1 MQEYDES
8 FFRAKANK
16 RAGIT
21 WLALIFIATI
31 YYGIKTKNGEIARG
45 YFIAFT
51 VVGWVTYITG
61 YIVSMI
67 KGKAA
72 KEYKWVLGICY
83 LLFYAVI
90 AWTALDKISYIF
102 ILPLLSILI
111 LYKDPKFIKMIMWFT
126 LFVLISSN
134 IYKGVAKGMM
144 DFVASE
150 ECALQFAIVLCCFAC
165 CSSIRIMSSL
175 SSFAIVL
182 CCFACTNMAIR
193 HLVES
198 DGALTGSIESELAQ
212 VVQTVEQVKDA
223 SNSIVDGVTVV
234 RELAD
239 ENKQGANNVV
249 KDMGTLAK
257 NNGIL
262 NDKTVSSIEMTK
274 VIDTQVKDVSD
285 LMEEFSKLIEKS
297 VEHADLSA
305 DELTEVVEITNR
317 MSALSSKIETILETF
332 KKEFENVKQETS
344 TIEGITSQTN
354 LLALNASIEAARA
367 GEAGKGFAVVADQIR
382 SLSSGTQDS
391 SNSIMEALSHLEATS
406 DEMLQSITETVEL
419 IQLNIEK
426 VSTVNKSVSDIT
438 SDATSL
444 GDNIKV
450 VDSAVKQVE
459 NSNETLT
466 ANMNQVGEIMQIMT
480 ESINNAEQTTK
491 TMLSK
496 YEASAKSAT
505 DIESVVGELME
516 ELGIGGFMNVSDIK
530 SGMKF
535 RMVIEDQTNAKEEY
549 TGEVVDRKDNNVYIN
564 INNRAA
570 FDDKRRN
577 LKCSFNA
584 VVDNVL
590 YCWNGI
596 AIHNVKAGEKGQFK
610 LTIDTN
616 PQVYNRRKYPRMPL
630 DNKCTI
636 SVDGT
641 DITYYGHMVNISA
654 NGFAFSV
661 NDSSFENMKGKNIV
675 IEIDN
680 FDVIKDKEI
689 QGCIIR
695 CSNDE
700 GNYIVGCRMPEDSNE
715 IKDYV
720 NKNYSE

>member
-165 CSSIRIMSSL
+165 
-175 SSFAIVL
+175 
-182 CCFACTNMAIR
+182 TNMAIR

-223 SNSIVDGVTVV
+223 RNSIVDGVTVV

-257 NNGIL
+257 NNDIL

-406 DEMLQSITETVEL
+406 DEMLESITETVEL

-496 YEASAKSAT
+496 YEASARSAT

-535 RMVIEDQTNAKEEY
+535 RMVIEGQTNAREEY

>member
-165 CSSIRIMSSL
+165 
-175 SSFAIVL
+175 
-182 CCFACTNMAIR
+182 TNMAIR

-257 NNGIL
+257 NNDIL

-305 DELTEVVEITNR
+305 DELTEVVDITNR
-317 MSALSSKIETILETF
+317 MSVLSSKIETILETF

-382 SLSSGTQDS
+382 SLSSGTQES

-406 DEMLQSITETVEL
+406 DEMLESITETVEL

-444 GDNIKV
+444 GDNIKI

-496 YEASAKSAT
+496 YEASARSAT

-535 RMVIEDQTNAKEEY
+535 RMVIEGQTNAREEY

-590 YCWNGI
+590 YCWNDI

-661 NDSSFENMKGKNIV
+661 NDSSFETMKGQNIV

>member
-1 MQEYDES
+1 MFGKKTANGYSEEKDLQLLMQAMDGVIGGNYEDIDTSAFQNPAYGEKFNELIHAYKRSNNNFVMRLNQAMGSIGDNSYVKKTLDQVQSQTES
-8 FFRAKANK
+8 IRDMENASRDMETSINNISEAMSHIREN
-16 RAGIT
+16 T
-21 WLALIFIATI
+21 HDVIATADSSTENMNNSI
-31 YYGIKTKNGEIARG
+31 QVVNESSEKIQAINEQVQEFQGKIDKIGEIVD
-45 YFIAFT
+45 
-51 VVGWVTYITG
+51 VV
-61 YIVSMI
+61 
-67 KGKAA
+67 KK
-72 KEYKWVLGICY
+72 
-83 LLFYAVI
+83 
-90 AWTALDKISYIF
+90 
-102 ILPLLSILI
+102 
-111 LYKDPKFIKMIMWFT
+111 
-126 LFVLISSN
+126 
-134 IYKGVAKGMM
+134 
-144 DFVASE
+144 VAS
-150 ECALQFAIVLCCFAC
+150 Q
-165 CSSIRIMSSL
+165 S
-175 SSFAIVL
+175 
-182 CCFACTNMAIR
+182 
-193 HLVES
+193 
-198 DGALTGSIESELAQ
+198 
-212 VVQTVEQVKDA
+212 
-223 SNSIVDGVTVV
+223 
-234 RELAD
+234 
-239 ENKQGANNVV
+239 
-249 KDMGTLAK
+249 
-257 NNGIL
+257 
-262 NDKTVSSIEMTK
+262 
-274 VIDTQVKDVSD
+274 
-285 LMEEFSKLIEKS
+285 
-297 VEHADLSA
+297 
-305 DELTEVVEITNR
+305 
-317 MSALSSKIETILETF
+317 
-332 KKEFENVKQETS
+332 
-344 TIEGITSQTN
+344 N

-496 YEASAKSAT
+496 YEASARSAT

>member
-21 WLALIFIATI
+21 WLALILIATV
-31 YYGIKTKNGEIARG
+31 YYGIKTKSGEITKG
-45 YFIAFT
+45 YFTACM
-51 VVGWVTYITG
+51 VVGWVTYIG
-61 YIVSMI
+61 GHIVAAI
-67 KGKAA
+67 KGGAS
-72 KEYKWVLGICY
+72 KEYKWVLGIGY

-90 AWTALDKISYIF
+90 AWTVLDKISYIF

-111 LYKDPKFIKMIMWFT
+111 LYKDPKFIKTIMWFT

-134 IYKGVAKGMM
+134 IYKGTAKGMM

-150 ECALQFAIVLCCFAC
+150 ECALQFAIVLCCY
-165 CSSIRIMSSL
+165 
-175 SSFAIVL
+175 
-182 CCFACTNMAIR
+182 ACTNMAIK

-198 DGALTGSIESELAQ
+198 DGALTASIEAELAH
-212 VVQTVEQVKDA
+212 VVQTVEQVKEA

-239 ENKQGANNVV
+239 ENKEGANNVV
-249 KDMGTLAK
+249 KDMGTLSD
-257 NNGIL
+257 NNDVL
-262 NDKTVSSIEMTK
+262 NDKTVSSIEMTN
-274 VIDTQVKDVSD
+274 VIDTQVKDVSE

-297 VEHADLSA
+297 VEHANLSA
-305 DELTEVVEITNR
+305 GELTEVVDITNR
-317 MSALSSKIETILETF
+317 MSALSGKIETILETF
-332 KKEFENVKQETS
+332 KKEFEYVKQETS

-382 SLSSGTQDS
+382 NLSSGTKDS

-406 DEMLQSITETVEL
+406 DEMLESITETVEL

-426 VSTVNKSVSDIT
+426 VSTVNKSVEDIT
-438 SDATSL
+438 NDATSL

-459 NSNETLT
+459 NSNETLAAT
-466 ANMNQVGEIMQIMT
+466 MNQVGEVMQIMT

-496 YEASAKSAT
+496 YEASARSAM
-505 DIESVVGELME
+505 DIEDVVGELME
-516 ELGIGGFMNVSDIK
+516 ELGIGGFMNVQDIK

-535 RMVIEDQTNAKEEY
+535 RMVIVGQANAKEEY

-564 INNRAA
+564 LNNRAA
-570 FDDKRRN
+570 FNDKRKN

-590 YCWNGI
+590 YCWNDI
-596 AIHNVKAGEKGQFK
+596 TIHNVNAGEKGEFK
-610 LTIDTN
+610 LTIDAN

-630 DNKCTI
+630 NNSCTI
-636 SVDGT
+636 GVDGT
-641 DITYYGHMVNISA
+641 DITYYGRMVNISA

-661 NDSSFENMKGKNIV
+661 NDAAFETMKGQNIA
-675 IEIDN
+675 IRIDN
-680 FDVIKDKEI
+680 FDVVKGKEI

-700 GNYIVGCRMPEDSNE
+700 GNYIVGCRMPEDSSE

-720 NKNYSE
+720 SKNYSE

>member
-31 YYGIKTKNGEIARG
+31 YYGIKTKNGEIASG

-165 CSSIRIMSSL
+165 
-175 SSFAIVL
+175 
-182 CCFACTNMAIR
+182 TNMAIR

-257 NNGIL
+257 NNDIL

-274 VIDTQVKDVSD
+274 VIDTQVKDASD

-297 VEHADLSA
+297 VEHAGLSA

-406 DEMLQSITETVEL
+406 DEMLESITETVEL

-530 SGMKF
+530 RGMKF
-535 RMVIEDQTNAKEEY
+535 RMVIEGQTNAKEEY

-577 LKCSFNA
+577 LKCAFNA

>member
-150 ECALQFAIVLCCFAC
+150 ECALQ
-165 CSSIRIMSSL
+165 
-175 SSFAIVL
+175 FAIVL

-700 GNYIVGCRMPEDSNE
+700 GNYIVGCRMQEDSNE

>member
-165 CSSIRIMSSL
+165 
-175 SSFAIVL
+175 
-182 CCFACTNMAIR
+182 TNMAIR

-285 LMEEFSKLIEKS
+285 LMDEFSKLIEKS

-406 DEMLQSITETVEL
+406 DEMLESITETVEL

-596 AIHNVKAGEKGQFK
+596 AIHNVKAGEKRQFK

-654 NGFAFSV
+654 NSFAFSV

>member
-61 YIVSMI
+61 YIVYMI

-72 KEYKWVLGICY
+72 KDYKWVLGICY

-150 ECALQFAIVLCCFAC
+150 ECALQ
-165 CSSIRIMSSL
+165 
-175 SSFAIVL
+175 FAIVL

>member
-150 ECALQFAIVLCCFAC
+150 ECALQ
-165 CSSIRIMSSL
+165 
-175 SSFAIVL
+175 FAIVL

-382 SLSSGTQDS
+382 SLSSGAQDS

-700 GNYIVGCRMPEDSNE
+700 GNYIVGCRMPDDSNE

>member
-165 CSSIRIMSSL
+165 
-175 SSFAIVL
+175 
-182 CCFACTNMAIR
+182 TNMAIR

-285 LMEEFSKLIEKS
+285 LMEEFSKLSETS

>member
-150 ECALQFAIVLCCFAC
+150 ECALQ
-165 CSSIRIMSSL
+165 
-175 SSFAIVL
+175 FAIVL

-419 IQLNIEK
+419 IQLNIER

>member
-150 ECALQFAIVLCCFAC
+150 ECALQ
-165 CSSIRIMSSL
+165 
-175 SSFAIVL
+175 FAIVL

-616 PQVYNRRKYPRMPL
+616 PQVYNRRQYPRMPL

>member
-150 ECALQFAIVLCCFAC
+150 ECALQ
-165 CSSIRIMSSL
+165 
-175 SSFAIVL
+175 FAIVL

-450 VDSAVKQVE
+450 VDSAVKQAE

-680 FDVIKDKEI
+680 FDVIKGKEI

>member
-165 CSSIRIMSSL
+165 
-175 SSFAIVL
+175 
-182 CCFACTNMAIR
+182 TNMAIR

-274 VIDTQVKDVSD
+274 GIDTQVKDVSD

>member
-150 ECALQFAIVLCCFAC
+150 ECALQ
-165 CSSIRIMSSL
+165 
-175 SSFAIVL
+175 FAIVL

-641 DITYYGHMVNISA
+641 DIIYYGHMVNISA

>member
-150 ECALQFAIVLCCFAC
+150 ECALQ
-165 CSSIRIMSSL
+165 
-175 SSFAIVL
+175 FAIVL

-535 RMVIEDQTNAKEEY
+535 RMVIEGQTNAREEY

>member
-165 CSSIRIMSSL
+165 
-175 SSFAIVL
+175 
-182 CCFACTNMAIR
+182 TNMAIR

-305 DELTEVVEITNR
+305 DELTEVVDITNR

-590 YCWNGI
+590 YCWNDI

-661 NDSSFENMKGKNIV
+661 NDSSFETMKGQNIV

>member
-165 CSSIRIMSSL
+165 
-175 SSFAIVL
+175 
-182 CCFACTNMAIR
+182 TNMAIR

-257 NNGIL
+257 NNDIL

-305 DELTEVVEITNR
+305 DELTEVVDITNR
-317 MSALSSKIETILETF
+317 MSVLSSKIETILETF

-406 DEMLQSITETVEL
+406 DEMLESITETVEL
-419 IQLNIEK
+419 IQINIEK

-444 GDNIKV
+444 GDNIKI

-496 YEASAKSAT
+496 YEASARSAT

-535 RMVIEDQTNAKEEY
+535 RMVIEGQTNAREEY
-549 TGEVVDRKDNNVYIN
+549 TGEVVDRKDNNVYIK

-590 YCWNGI
+590 YCWNDI

>member
-61 YIVSMI
+61 SIVSMI

-165 CSSIRIMSSL
+165 
-175 SSFAIVL
+175 
-182 CCFACTNMAIR
+182 TNMAIR

-249 KDMGTLAK
+249 KDMGTLEK

-391 SNSIMEALSHLEATS
+391 SNSIMGALSHLEATS

>member
-150 ECALQFAIVLCCFAC
+150 ECALQ
-165 CSSIRIMSSL
+165 
-175 SSFAIVL
+175 FAIVL

-382 SLSSGTQDS
+382 SLSSGTQES

-406 DEMLQSITETVEL
+406 DEMLESITETVEL

-444 GDNIKV
+444 GDNIKI

-496 YEASAKSAT
+496 YEASARSAT

-535 RMVIEDQTNAKEEY
+535 RMVIEVQTNAREEY

>member
-165 CSSIRIMSSL
+165 
-175 SSFAIVL
+175 
-182 CCFACTNMAIR
+182 TNMAIR

-257 NNGIL
+257 NNDIL

-285 LMEEFSKLIEKS
+285 LMDEFSKLIEKS

-406 DEMLQSITETVEL
+406 DEMLESITETVEL

-700 GNYIVGCRMPEDSNE
+700 GNYIVGCRMPEDSNG

>member
-134 IYKGVAKGMM
+134 SYKGVAKGMM

-150 ECALQFAIVLCCFAC
+150 ECALQ
-165 CSSIRIMSSL
+165 
-175 SSFAIVL
+175 FAIVL

>member
-165 CSSIRIMSSL
+165 
-175 SSFAIVL
+175 
-182 CCFACTNMAIR
+182 TNMAIR

-257 NNGIL
+257 NNDIL

-305 DELTEVVEITNR
+305 DELTEVVDITNR
-317 MSALSSKIETILETF
+317 MSTLSSKIETILETF

-354 LLALNASIEAARA
+354 LLSLNASIEAARA

-406 DEMLQSITETVEL
+406 DEMLESITETVEL

-444 GDNIKV
+444 GDNIKI

-535 RMVIEDQTNAKEEY
+535 RMVIEGQTNAREEY

-590 YCWNGI
+590 YCWNDI

-661 NDSSFENMKGKNIV
+661 NDSSFETMKGQNIV

>member
-150 ECALQFAIVLCCFAC
+150 ECALQ
-165 CSSIRIMSSL
+165 
-175 SSFAIVL
+175 FAIVL

-391 SNSIMEALSHLEATS
+391 SNSIMEALSHLEDTS

>member
-150 ECALQFAIVLCCFAC
+150 ECALQ
-165 CSSIRIMSSL
+165 
-175 SSFAIVL
+175 FAIVL

-354 LLALNASIEAARA
+354 LLALNTSIEAARA

>member
-90 AWTALDKISYIF
+90 AWTELDKISYIF

-150 ECALQFAIVLCCFAC
+150 ECALQ
-165 CSSIRIMSSL
+165 
-175 SSFAIVL
+175 FAIVL

-700 GNYIVGCRMPEDSNE
+700 GNYIVGCRMPDDSNE

>member
-150 ECALQFAIVLCCFAC
+150 ECALQ
-165 CSSIRIMSSL
+165 
-175 SSFAIVL
+175 FAIVL

-480 ESINNAEQTTK
+480 DSINNAEQTTK

-535 RMVIEDQTNAKEEY
+535 RMVIEGQTNAREEY

-564 INNRAA
+564 INNRAT

-590 YCWNGI
+590 YCWNDI

-661 NDSSFENMKGKNIV
+661 NDSSFETMKGQNIV

>member
-134 IYKGVAKGMM
+134 IYKDVAKGMM

-150 ECALQFAIVLCCFAC
+150 ECALQ
-165 CSSIRIMSSL
+165 
-175 SSFAIVL
+175 FAIVL

>member
-165 CSSIRIMSSL
+165 
-175 SSFAIVL
+175 
-182 CCFACTNMAIR
+182 TNMAIR

-297 VEHADLSA
+297 VEPADLSA

-406 DEMLQSITETVEL
+406 DEMLESITETVEL

>member
-165 CSSIRIMSSL
+165 
-175 SSFAIVL
+175 
-182 CCFACTNMAIR
+182 TNMAIR

-257 NNGIL
+257 NNDIL

-305 DELTEVVEITNR
+305 DELTEVVDITNR
-317 MSALSSKIETILETF
+317 MSVLSSKIETILETF

-406 DEMLQSITETVEL
+406 DEMLESITETVEL

-444 GDNIKV
+444 GDNIKI

-480 ESINNAEQTTK
+480 DSINNAEQTTK

-496 YEASAKSAT
+496 YEASARSAT

-535 RMVIEDQTNAKEEY
+535 RMVIEGQTNAREEY

-564 INNRAA
+564 INNRAT

-590 YCWNGI
+590 YCWNDI

-661 NDSSFENMKGKNIV
+661 NDSSFETMKGQNIV

-720 NKNYSE
+720 NKNYRE

>member
-150 ECALQFAIVLCCFAC
+150 ECALQ
-165 CSSIRIMSSL
+165 
-175 SSFAIVL
+175 FAIVL

-406 DEMLQSITETVEL
+406 DEMLESITETVEL

-535 RMVIEDQTNAKEEY
+535 RMVIEDQTNAKEKY
-549 TGEVVDRKDNNVYIN
+549 TGEVVDRKDNNVYININ

-700 GNYIVGCRMPEDSNE
+700 GNYIVGCRMPDDSNE

>member
-165 CSSIRIMSSL
+165 
-175 SSFAIVL
+175 
-182 CCFACTNMAIR
+182 TNMAIR

-297 VEHADLSA
+297 VEYADLSA

>member
-165 CSSIRIMSSL
+165 
-175 SSFAIVL
+175 
-182 CCFACTNMAIR
+182 TNMAIR

-257 NNGIL
+257 NNDIL

-406 DEMLQSITETVEL
+406 DEMLESITETVEL

-444 GDNIKV
+444 GDNIKI

-480 ESINNAEQTTK
+480 DSINNAEQTTK

-535 RMVIEDQTNAKEEY
+535 RMVIEGQTNAREEY

-564 INNRAA
+564 INNRAT

-590 YCWNGI
+590 YCWNDI

-661 NDSSFENMKGKNIV
+661 NDSSFETMKGQNIV